1 MSLCEKRCR
10 TTNIVASAKEDID
23 RASGTTAIGGV
34 SMTMKSNKL
43 FMSDKEF
50 LHFFCAYQF
59 CGIRGDGAG
68 RNAWRDSERG
78 LNR

>member
-10 TTNIVASAKEDID
+10 TTNIVASAKEEID

-43 FMSDKEF
+43 FIVIKNSCIF
-50 LHFFCAYQF
+50 SVP
-59 CGIRGDGAG
+59 INSAG
-68 RNAWRDSERG
+68 FGGMGPEGMMDNDAEHG